1 MAEDERPPESGDAT
15 PALEIRIADDVVA
28 SIASMAAAE
37 VPGVFSMAG
46 GLVGDLTERLGGR
59 RNWQKGVK
67 VDVQQGVATID
78 LYLVVL
84 YGSRI
89 PEIAQKVQE
98 RVRQAVESM
107 TGLKV
112 KAVDVHV
119 QGVGSPDDHPGIE
132 TGGPS

>member
-1 MAEDERPPESGDAT
+1 MAEDEGPRQPADAT
-15 PALEIRIADDVVA
+15 PGLEIKIADDVVA
-28 SIASMAAAE
+28 AIASMAAAE

-46 GLVGDLTERLGGR
+46 GLVGDLTERLGR

-67 VDVQQGVATID
+67 VDVQHGSATID

-89 PEIAQKVQE
+89 PEIAQKVQD

-107 TGLKV
+107 TALKV

>member
-1 MAEDERPPESGDAT
+1 MEDEEGPGKPEDT
-15 PALEIRIADDVVA
+15 PPALEIRIADDVVA
-28 SIASMAAAE
+28 SIAGMAAAE
-37 VPGVFSMAG
+37 VPGVFGMAG
-46 GLVGDLTERLGGR
+46 GLVGDLSERLGR

-67 VDVQQGVATID
+67 VDVQQQTATID

-119 QGVGSPDDHPGIE
+119 QGVSSPDDHPGTE
-132 TGGPS
+132 TGGPE

>member
-1 MAEDERPPESGDAT
+1 MAEDERPTQADDAT

-28 SIASMAAAE
+28 SIASMAASD

-46 GLVGDLTERLGGR
+46 GLVGDLTERLGR

-78 LYLVVL
+78 LYVVVL

-98 RVRQAVESM
+98 RVRAAVESM

-119 QGVGSPDDHPGIE
+119 QGVGSPDDHPIIE
-132 TGGPS
+132 TGGSS

>member
-1 MAEDERPPESGDAT
+1 MPNDEDQGKPADTA

-28 SIASMAAAE
+28 SIAGMAASE
-37 VPGVFSMAG
+37 VTGVFSMAG
-46 GLVGDLTERLGGR
+46 GLVGDISERLGR

-67 VDVQQGVATID
+67 VDVQQGKATID

-112 KAVDVHV
+112 TAVDVHV
-119 QGVGSPDDHPGIE
+119 QGVTSLDDHAGTE